1 MWGYIPYIYLL
12 FSKMNRIS
20 YWSGDVGDYSPYMPP
35 YHEPHLA
42 EPPGMNED
50 PKAGCFAMII
60 GIILAILLLWL
71 LPSCSSSRKALTAT
85 SKSVTKTNAIFSRI
99 DTTEAW
105 QRTANENQRVTA
117 VIDYAHDT
125 VIVKSTTIVR
135 EADSME
141 LARYGIVLDSLQKAY
156 LILQKDMTERI
167 SVSQKSLID
176 SLSMLRDSLS
186 SLRSRDY
193 SLLALTKSCVEE
205 SATEETTRN
214 LSPPLWFFLL
224 LVIISIIFFI
234 LYRYF

>member
-1 MWGYIPYIYLL
+1 
-12 FSKMNRIS
+12 MNRIS
-20 YWSGDVGDYSPYMPP
+20 NWSGDVGGYSPYMPP
-35 YHEPHLA
+35 YYEPHLA

-85 SKSVTKTNAIFSRI
+85 SKSVTTTNAIFSRI

-117 VIDYAHDT
+117 VKDYAHDT
-125 VIVKSTTIVR
+125 VIVQSTTIVR

-141 LARYGIVLDSLQKAY
+141 LARYGIVLDSLHKAY
-156 LILQKDMTERI
+156 LIQQKELRERI

-186 SLRSRDY
+186 SLSSRDHF
-193 SLLALTKSCVEE
+193 LLDLAKSSVEE
-205 SATEETTRN
+205 SATEETTKEK
-214 LSPPLWFFLL
+214 SPPIWPLAVGLL
-224 LVIISIIFFI
+224 LVVVLLAIHFK
-234 LYRYF
+234 YK

>member
-1 MWGYIPYIYLL
+1 
-12 FSKMNRIS
+12 MNRIS
-20 YWSGDVGDYSPYMPP
+20 LWSGDIGDYRPFAPP
-35 YHEPHLA
+35 YYDRPMA

-99 DTTEAW
+99 DSTEAW

-125 VIVKSTTIVR
+125 VIVHSTTIVR

-156 LILQKDMTERI
+156 LIQQKELRERI

-205 SATEETTRN
+205 SATEETTEEK
-214 LSPPLWFFLL
+214 SPPKWPLVVGIVLVVILL
-224 LVIISIIFFI
+224 AIHYK
-234 LYRYF
+234 YR

>member
-1 MWGYIPYIYLL
+1 
-12 FSKMNRIS
+12 MNRIS
-20 YWSGDVGDYSPYMPP
+20 NWSGDVGGYSPYMPP
-35 YHEPHLA
+35 YYEPHLA

-50 PKAGCFAMII
+50 PKAGCFGMII

-71 LPSCSSSRKALTAT
+71 LPSCSSSRKAFTAT
-85 SKSVTKTNAIFSRI
+85 SKSVTTTNAIFSRI

-117 VIDYAHDT
+117 VKDYAHDT
-125 VIVKSTTIVR
+125 LIVNTTTIVR

-141 LARYGIVLDSLQKAY
+141 LARYGIVLDSLHKAY
-156 LILQKDMTERI
+156 LIQQKELRERI

-193 SLLALTKSCVEE
+193 SLLDLAKSSVEE
-205 SATEETTRN
+205 SASEETTKEK
-214 LSPPLWFFLL
+214 SPPIWPLAVGLL
-224 LVIISIIFFI
+224 LVVI
-234 LYRYF
+234 LLAIHFKYK

>member
-1 MWGYIPYIYLL
+1 
-12 FSKMNRIS
+12 MNRIS
-20 YWSGDVGDYSPYMPP
+20 LWIGDIGDYQPFAPP
-35 YHEPHLA
+35 YYDRQMA

-85 SKSVTKTNAIFSRI
+85 SQSVTTTNAIFSRI

-125 VIVKSTTIVR
+125 VIVQSTTIVR

-156 LILQKDMTERI
+156 LILQKDMRERI

-193 SLLALTKSCVEE
+193 SLLDLSKSSVEE
-205 SATEETTRN
+205 SATEETTKEK
-214 LSPPLWFFLL
+214 SPPKWP
-224 LVIISIIFFI
+224 LVVGLILVVILCVY
-234 LYRYF
+234 LYRLK

>member
-1 MWGYIPYIYLL
+1 
-12 FSKMNRIS
+12 MNRIS
-20 YWSGDVGDYSPYMPP
+20 NWSGDVGGYSPYMPP
-35 YHEPHLA
+35 YYEPHLA

-71 LPSCSSSRKALTAT
+71 LPSCSSSRKTLTAT
-85 SKSVTKTNAIFSRI
+85 SKSVTTTNAINSRI

-117 VIDYAHDT
+117 VKDYAHDT
-125 VIVKSTTIVR
+125 VIVNTTTIVR
-135 EADSME
+135 EADRME
-141 LARYGIVLDSLQKAY
+141 LARYGIVLDSLHKAY
-156 LILQKDMTERI
+156 LIQQKELRERI

-193 SLLALTKSCVEE
+193 SLLDLSKSSVEE
-205 SATEETTRN
+205 SASEETTKEK
-214 LSPPLWFFLL
+214 SPPIWPLAVGLILVVILL
-224 LVIISIIFFI
+224 AIHFK
-234 LYRYF
+234 YK

>member
-1 MWGYIPYIYLL
+1 
-12 FSKMNRIS
+12 MNRIS
-20 YWSGDVGDYSPYMPP
+20 MWSGDIGDYRPFAPP
-35 YHEPHLA
+35 YYDRPMA

-85 SKSVTKTNAIFSRI
+85 SKSVTTTNAIFSRI

-125 VIVKSTTIVR
+125 VIVNTTTIVR

-141 LARYGIVLDSLQKAY
+141 LARYGIVLDSLHKAY
-156 LILQKDMTERI
+156 LIQQKEMRERI

-186 SLRSRDY
+186 SLSSRDY

-205 SATEETTRN
+205 SATEETTEEK
-214 LSPPLWFFLL
+214 SPPKWPLVVGIVLVVILL
-224 LVIISIIFFI
+224 AIHYK
-234 LYRYF
+234 YR

>member
-1 MWGYIPYIYLL
+1 
-12 FSKMNRIS
+12 MNRIS
-20 YWSGDVGDYSPYMPP
+20 LWSGDIGDYRPFAPP
-35 YHEPHLA
+35 FYDRPMA

-50 PKAGCFAMII
+50 PKAGCISMII

-125 VIVKSTTIVR
+125 VIVQSTTIVR

-205 SATEETTRN
+205 SATEETTEKK
-214 LSPPLWFFLL
+214 SPPTWPLAVGLL
-224 LVIISIIFFI
+224 LVVILCVY
-234 LYRYF
+234 LYRLK

>member
-1 MWGYIPYIYLL
+1 
-12 FSKMNRIS
+12 MNRIS

-35 YHEPHLA
+35 YNEPHLA

-117 VIDYAHDT
+117 VKDYAHDT
-125 VIVKSTTIVR
+125 VIVQSTTIVR

-156 LILQKDMTERI
+156 LILQKDMRERI

-186 SLRSRDY
+186 SLRSRNH
-193 SLLALTKSCVEE
+193 SLLDLAKSSVEE
-205 SATEETTRN
+205 SESRETKLREP
-214 LSPPLWFFLL
+214 SPFWKYLGWVLL
-224 LVIISIIFFI
+224 AISVIVM
-234 LYRYF
+234 LLHNRLKH

>member
-1 MWGYIPYIYLL
+1 
-12 FSKMNRIS
+12 MNRIS
-20 YWSGDVGDYSPYMPP
+20 NWSGDVGGYSPYMPP

-85 SKSVTKTNAIFSRI
+85 SKSVTNSNAIYFRA

-125 VIVKSTTIVR
+125 VIVQSTTIVR
-135 EADSME
+135 EVDSME
-141 LARYGIVLDSLQKAY
+141 LARYGIVLDSLHKAY
-156 LILQKDMTERI
+156 LIKQKELRERI
-167 SVSQKSLID
+167 SVTQKSLID

-186 SLRSRDY
+186 SLRSRNY

>member
-1 MWGYIPYIYLL
+1 
-12 FSKMNRIS
+12 MNRIS
-20 YWSGDVGDYSPYMPP
+20 NWSGDVGGYSPYMPP
-35 YHEPHLA
+35 YYEPHLA

-85 SKSVTKTNAIFSRI
+85 SKSVTKTNAIYSRI

-117 VIDYAHDT
+117 VKDYAHDT
-125 VIVKSTTIVR
+125 VIVNTTTIVR

-141 LARYGIVLDSLQKAY
+141 LARYGIVLDSLHKAY
-156 LILQKDMTERI
+156 LIQQKELRERI

-193 SLLALTKSCVEE
+193 SMIDLSKSSVEE
-205 SATEETTRN
+205 SATEETTREK
-214 LSPPLWFFLL
+214 SPPIWPLAAGLL
-224 LVIISIIFFI
+224 LVVILCVY
-234 LYRYF
+234 LYRLK

>member
-1 MWGYIPYIYLL
+1 
-12 FSKMNRIS
+12 MNRIS
-20 YWSGDVGDYSPYMPP
+20 NWSGDVGGYSPYMPP
-35 YHEPHLA
+35 YYEPHLA

-85 SKSVTKTNAIFSRI
+85 SKSVTITNAINSRI

-117 VIDYAHDT
+117 VKDYAHDT
-125 VIVKSTTIVR
+125 VIVNTTTIVR

-141 LARYGIVLDSLQKAY
+141 LARYGIVLDSLHKAY
-156 LILQKDMTERI
+156 LIQQKELRERI

-193 SLLALTKSCVEE
+193 SMIDLSKSSVEE
-205 SATEETTRN
+205 SATEETTREK
-214 LSPPLWFFLL
+214 SPPIWPLAAGLL
-224 LVIISIIFFI
+224 LVVILCVY
-234 LYRYF
+234 LYRLK

>member
-1 MWGYIPYIYLL
+1 
-12 FSKMNRIS
+12 MNRIS
-20 YWSGDVGDYSPYMPP
+20 LWSGDIGDYRPFAPP
-35 YHEPHLA
+35 YYDRPMA

-85 SKSVTKTNAIFSRI
+85 SKSVTTTNAINSRI

-117 VIDYAHDT
+117 VKDYAHDT
-125 VIVKSTTIVR
+125 VIVNSTTIVR

-156 LILQKDMTERI
+156 LIQQKELRERI

-205 SATEETTRN
+205 SATEETTEEK
-214 LSPPLWFFLL
+214 SPPKWPLVVGLL
-224 LVIISIIFFI
+224 LVVI
-234 LYRYF
+234 LLVIHYKHR

>member
-1 MWGYIPYIYLL
+1 
-12 FSKMNRIS
+12 MNRIS
-20 YWSGDVGDYSPYMPP
+20 LWSGDIGDYRPFAPP
-35 YHEPHLA
+35 YYDHPMA

-99 DTTEAW
+99 DSTEAW

-117 VIDYAHDT
+117 VKDYAHDT
-125 VIVKSTTIVR
+125 VIVQSTTIVR

-141 LARYGIVLDSLQKAY
+141 LARYGIVLDSLHKAY
-156 LILQKDMTERI
+156 LIQQKELRERI

-193 SLLALTKSCVEE
+193 SLLDLAKSSVEE
-205 SATEETTRN
+205 SATEETMKEK
-214 LSPPLWFFLL
+214 SPPIWPLAVGLL
-224 LVIISIIFFI
+224 LVVVLLAIHFK
-234 LYRYF
+234 YK

>member
-1 MWGYIPYIYLL
+1 
-12 FSKMNRIS
+12 MNRIS
-20 YWSGDVGDYSPYMPP
+20 NWSGDVGDYRPFAPP
-35 YHEPHLA
+35 YYDPQMA

-71 LPSCSSSRKALTAT
+71 LPSCSSSRKAFTAT
-85 SKSVTKTNAIFSRI
+85 SKSVTTTNAIFSRI

-117 VIDYAHDT
+117 VKDYAHDT
-125 VIVKSTTIVR
+125 VIVNTTTIVR

-156 LILQKDMTERI
+156 LIQQKELRERI

-205 SATEETTRN
+205 SATEETTKEK
-214 LSPPLWFFLL
+214 SPPIWPLVVGLILVVILL
-224 LVIISIIFFI
+224 AIHFK
-234 LYRYF
+234 YK

>member
-1 MWGYIPYIYLL
+1 
-12 FSKMNRIS
+12 MNRIS
-20 YWSGDVGDYSPYMPP
+20 MWSGDIGDYRPFVPP
-35 YHEPHLA
+35 YYDRPMA

-50 PKAGCFAMII
+50 PKAGCFATII

-85 SKSVTKTNAIFSRI
+85 SQSVTNSNAIYFRA

-105 QRTANENQRVTA
+105 QRTANENHRVTA
-117 VIDYAHDT
+117 VTDYAHDT
-125 VIVKSTTIVR
+125 VIVNTTTVVR
-135 EADSME
+135 EVDSME
-141 LARYGIVLDSLQKAY
+141 LARYGIVLDSLHKAY
-156 LILQKDMTERI
+156 LIKQKELRERI
-167 SVSQKSLID
+167 SVTQKSLID
-176 SLSMLRDSLS
+176 TLLMLRDSLS

-193 SLLALTKSCVEE
+193 SLLELDKSSVEE
-205 SATEETTRN
+205 SASEEITRN

>member
-1 MWGYIPYIYLL
+1 
-12 FSKMNRIS
+12 MNRIS
-20 YWSGDVGDYSPYMPP
+20 MWSGDIGDYRPFAPP
-35 YHEPHLA
+35 YYDRPMA

-71 LPSCSSSRKALTAT
+71 LPSCSSSRKALTAI
-85 SKSVTKTNAIFSRI
+85 SKSVTTTNAIFSRI

-117 VIDYAHDT
+117 VKDYAHDT
-125 VIVKSTTIVR
+125 VIVNTTTIVR

-141 LARYGIVLDSLQKAY
+141 LARYGIVLDSLHKAY
-156 LILQKDMTERI
+156 LIQQKELRERI

-205 SATEETTRN
+205 SATEETTEEK
-214 LSPPLWFFLL
+214 SPPKWPLVVGIVLVVILL
-224 LVIISIIFFI
+224 AIHYK
-234 LYRYF
+234 YR

>member
-1 MWGYIPYIYLL
+1 
-12 FSKMNRIS
+12 MNRIS
-20 YWSGDVGDYSPYMPP
+20 NWIGDVGDYSPYMPP
-35 YHEPHLA
+35 YYEPHLA

-50 PKAGCFAMII
+50 PKTGCFAMII

-71 LPSCSSSRKALTAT
+71 LPSCSSSRKAFTAT
-85 SKSVTKTNAIFSRI
+85 SKSVTTTNAIFSRI

-117 VIDYAHDT
+117 VKDYAHDT
-125 VIVKSTTIVR
+125 VIVQSTTIVR

-156 LILQKDMTERI
+156 LIQQKELRERI

-205 SATEETTRN
+205 SATEETTN
-214 LSPPLWFFLL
+214 EKSPPKWPLAVGLILVVIL
-224 LVIISIIFFI
+224 LVIH
-234 LYRYF
+234 YKHR

>member
-1 MWGYIPYIYLL
+1 
-12 FSKMNRIS
+12 MNRIS
-20 YWSGDVGDYSPYMPP
+20 MWSGDIGDYRPFAPP
-35 YHEPHLA
+35 FYDRPMA

-50 PKAGCFAMII
+50 PKTGCFAMII

-85 SKSVTKTNAIFSRI
+85 SKSVTTTNAINSRI

-117 VIDYAHDT
+117 VKDYAHDT
-125 VIVKSTTIVR
+125 VIVNTTTIVR

-156 LILQKDMTERI
+156 LIQQKELRERI

-186 SLRSRDY
+186 SLSSRDHF
-193 SLLALTKSCVEE
+193 LLDLAKSSVEE
-205 SATEETTRN
+205 SATEETTKEK
-214 LSPPLWFFLL
+214 SPPIWPLAVGLL
-224 LVIISIIFFI
+224 LVVVLLAIHFK
-234 LYRYF
+234 YK

>member
-1 MWGYIPYIYLL
+1 
-12 FSKMNRIS
+12 MNRIS
-20 YWSGDVGDYSPYMPP
+20 NWSGDVGGYRPFAPP
-35 YHEPHLA
+35 YYDHPMA
-42 EPPGMNED
+42 EPPGMDED

-99 DTTEAW
+99 DSTEAW

-125 VIVKSTTIVR
+125 VIVQSTTIVR

-156 LILQKDMTERI
+156 LILQKDMRERI

-193 SLLALTKSCVEE
+193 SLLDYDKSSVEE
-205 SATEETTRN
+205 NATEETTKEK
-214 LSPPLWFFLL
+214 SPPKWPLAVGLL
-224 LVIISIIFFI
+224 LVVILCVY
-234 LYRYF
+234 LYRLK

>member
-1 MWGYIPYIYLL
+1 
-12 FSKMNRIS
+12 MNRIS
-20 YWSGDVGDYSPYMPP
+20 YWSGDVGDYNPYMPP
-35 YHEPHLA
+35 YYEPHLA

-85 SKSVTKTNAIFSRI
+85 SKSVSKTNAIFSRI

-125 VIVKSTTIVR
+125 VIVQSTTIVR

-193 SLLALTKSCVEE
+193 SLLDLEKSSMEE
-205 SATEETTRN
+205 NATEETKEEK
-214 LSPPLWFFLL
+214 SPPVWPLVAGLL
-224 LVIISIIFFI
+224 LVVI
-234 LYRYF
+234 LLAIHFKYK

>member
-1 MWGYIPYIYLL
+1 
-12 FSKMNRIS
+12 MNRIS
-20 YWSGDVGDYSPYMPP
+20 MWSGDVGDYRPFAPP
-35 YHEPHLA
+35 YYDRPMA

-85 SKSVTKTNAIFSRI
+85 SKSVTTTNAINSRI

-117 VIDYAHDT
+117 VKDYAHDT
-125 VIVKSTTIVR
+125 VIVNTTTIVR

-141 LARYGIVLDSLQKAY
+141 LARYGIVLDSLHKAY
-156 LILQKDMTERI
+156 LIQQKELRERI

-205 SATEETTRN
+205 SATEETTEEK
-214 LSPPLWFFLL
+214 SPPKWPLVVGIVLVVILL
-224 LVIISIIFFI
+224 AIHYK
-234 LYRYF
+234 YR

>member
-1 MWGYIPYIYLL
+1 
-12 FSKMNRIS
+12 MNRIS
-20 YWSGDVGDYSPYMPP
+20 MWSGDIGDYRPFAPP
-35 YHEPHLA
+35 YYDRPMA

-50 PKAGCFAMII
+50 PKAGCFATII
-60 GIILAILLLWL
+60 GIVLAILLLWL

-117 VIDYAHDT
+117 VTDYAHDT
-125 VIVKSTTIVR
+125 VIVNTTTIVR

-156 LILQKDMTERI
+156 LILQKDMRERI

-205 SATEETTRN
+205 SASEETTEKK
-214 LSPPLWFFLL
+214 SPPLWPLVVGVL
-224 LVIISIIFFI
+224 LVVI
-234 LYRYF
+234 LLAIHFKYK

>member
-1 MWGYIPYIYLL
+1 
-12 FSKMNRIS
+12 MNRIS
-20 YWSGDVGDYSPYMPP
+20 MWSGDIGDYRPFVPP
-35 YHEPHLA
+35 YYDRPMA

-50 PKAGCFAMII
+50 PKAGCFATII
-60 GIILAILLLWL
+60 GIVLAILLLWL

-85 SKSVTKTNAIFSRI
+85 SKSVTNSNAIYFRT

-125 VIVKSTTIVR
+125 VIVNTTTIVR

-156 LILQKDMTERI
+156 LIQQKELRERI

-205 SATEETTRN
+205 NATEETTEEK
-214 LSPPLWFFLL
+214 SPPKWPLAVGLL
-224 LVIISIIFFI
+224 LVVILCVY
-234 LYRYF
+234 LYRLK

>member
-1 MWGYIPYIYLL
+1 
-12 FSKMNRIS
+12 MNRIS
-20 YWSGDVGDYSPYMPP
+20 MWSGDIGDYRPSVPP
-35 YHEPHLA
+35 YYDRQMP

-85 SKSVTKTNAIFSRI
+85 SKSVTNSNAIYFRT

-105 QRTANENQRVTA
+105 QRTANENHRVTA
-117 VIDYAHDT
+117 VKDYAHDT
-125 VIVKSTTIVR
+125 VIVQSTTIVR

-156 LILQKDMTERI
+156 LIQQKELRERI

-205 SATEETTRN
+205 SASEETTEEK
-214 LSPPLWFFLL
+214 SPPKWP
-224 LVIISIIFFI
+224 LVVGIVLVVILCVY
-234 LYRYF
+234 LYRLK

>member
-1 MWGYIPYIYLL
+1 
-12 FSKMNRIS
+12 MNRIS
-20 YWSGDVGDYSPYMPP
+20 LWSGDVGDYRPFAPP
-35 YHEPHLA
+35 YYDRPMA

-71 LPSCSSSRKALTAT
+71 LPSCSSSRKAFTAT
-85 SKSVTKTNAIFSRI
+85 SKSVTTTNAIFSRI

-117 VIDYAHDT
+117 VKDYAHDT
-125 VIVKSTTIVR
+125 VIVNTTTIVR

-156 LILQKDMTERI
+156 LIQQKELRERI

-205 SATEETTRN
+205 SATEETTKEK
-214 LSPPLWFFLL
+214 SPPIWPLAVGLL
-224 LVIISIIFFI
+224 LVVVLLAIHFK
-234 LYRYF
+234 YK

>member
-1 MWGYIPYIYLL
+1 
-12 FSKMNRIS
+12 MNRIS
-20 YWSGDVGDYSPYMPP
+20 LWSGDVGDYRPFAPP
-35 YHEPHLA
+35 YYDRPMA

-71 LPSCSSSRKALTAT
+71 LPSCSSSRKAFTAT
-85 SKSVTKTNAIFSRI
+85 SKSVTTTNAIFSRI

-117 VIDYAHDT
+117 VKDYAHDT
-125 VIVKSTTIVR
+125 VIVQSTTIVR

-141 LARYGIVLDSLQKAY
+141 LARYGIVLDSLHKAY
-156 LILQKDMTERI
+156 LIQQKELRERI

-186 SLRSRDY
+186 SLSSRDHF
-193 SLLALTKSCVEE
+193 LLDLAKSSVEE
-205 SATEETTRN
+205 SATEETTKEK
-214 LSPPLWFFLL
+214 SPPIWPLAVGLL
-224 LVIISIIFFI
+224 LVVVLLAIHFK
-234 LYRYF
+234 YK

>member
-1 MWGYIPYIYLL
+1 
-12 FSKMNRIS
+12 MNRIS
-20 YWSGDVGDYSPYMPP
+20 MWSGDIGDYRPFVPP
-35 YHEPHLA
+35 YYDRQMA

-50 PKAGCFAMII
+50 PKAGCIATIV

-85 SKSVTKTNAIFSRI
+85 SKSVTNSNAIYFRA

-105 QRTANENQRVTA
+105 QRTANESQRVTA
-117 VIDYAHDT
+117 VTDYAHDT
-125 VIVKSTTIVR
+125 VIVNTTTIVR
-135 EADSME
+135 EVDSME
-141 LARYGIVLDSLQKAY
+141 LARYGIVLDSLHKAY
-156 LILQKDMTERI
+156 LIKQKELRERI

-176 SLSMLRDSLS
+176 TLLMLRDSLS
-186 SLRSRDY
+186 ALRSRDY

-205 SATEETTRN
+205 SASEENTRN

>member
-1 MWGYIPYIYLL
+1 
-12 FSKMNRIS
+12 MNRIS
-20 YWSGDVGDYSPYMPP
+20 MWSGDIGDYRPFAPP
-35 YHEPHLA
+35 YYDRPMA

-50 PKAGCFAMII
+50 PKAGCFATII
-60 GIILAILLLWL
+60 GIVLAILLLWL

-85 SKSVTKTNAIFSRI
+85 SKSVTNSNAIYFRT

-117 VIDYAHDT
+117 VTDYAHDT
-125 VIVKSTTIVR
+125 VIVNTTTIVR

-205 SATEETTRN
+205 SATEETTEKK
-214 LSPPLWFFLL
+214 SPPKWPLAVGLL
-224 LVIISIIFFI
+224 LVVI
-234 LYRYF
+234 LLVIHYKHR

>member
-1 MWGYIPYIYLL
+1 
-12 FSKMNRIS
+12 MNRIS
-20 YWSGDVGDYSPYMPP
+20 MWSGDIGDYRPFAPP
-35 YHEPHLA
+35 YYDRPMA

-71 LPSCSSSRKALTAT
+71 LPSCSSSRKALTAS

-117 VIDYAHDT
+117 VKDYAHDT
-125 VIVKSTTIVR
+125 VIVNTTTIVR

-156 LILQKDMTERI
+156 LIQQKELRERI

-205 SATEETTRN
+205 SATEETTKEK
-214 LSPPLWFFLL
+214 SPPIWPLAVGLILVVILL
-224 LVIISIIFFI
+224 AIHFK
-234 LYRYF
+234 YK

>member
-1 MWGYIPYIYLL
+1 
-12 FSKMNRIS
+12 MNRIS
-20 YWSGDVGDYSPYMPP
+20 LWSGDIGDYRPFAPP
-35 YHEPHLA
+35 YYDRPMA

-71 LPSCSSSRKALTAT
+71 LPSCSSSRKAFTAT
-85 SKSVTKTNAIFSRI
+85 SKSVTTTNAIFSRI

-117 VIDYAHDT
+117 VKDYAHDT
-125 VIVKSTTIVR
+125 VIVNTTTIVR

-156 LILQKDMTERI
+156 LIQQKELRERI

-205 SATEETTRN
+205 SATEETTEEK
-214 LSPPLWFFLL
+214 SPPKWPLVVGIVLVVILL
-224 LVIISIIFFI
+224 AIHYK
-234 LYRYF
+234 YR

>member
-1 MWGYIPYIYLL
+1 
-12 FSKMNRIS
+12 MNRIS
-20 YWSGDVGDYSPYMPP
+20 NWSGDVGGYSPYMPP
-35 YHEPHLA
+35 YYEPHLA

-85 SKSVTKTNAIFSRI
+85 SKSVTTTNAINSRI

-117 VIDYAHDT
+117 VKDYAHDT
-125 VIVKSTTIVR
+125 VIVNTTTIVR

-156 LILQKDMTERI
+156 LIQQKELRERI

-205 SATEETTRN
+205 SATEETTKEK
-214 LSPPLWFFLL
+214 SPPIWPLAVGLL
-224 LVIISIIFFI
+224 LVVVLLAIHFK
-234 LYRYF
+234 YK

>member
-1 MWGYIPYIYLL
+1 
-12 FSKMNRIS
+12 MNRIS
-20 YWSGDVGDYSPYMPP
+20 MWSGDIGDYRPFVPP
-35 YHEPHLA
+35 YYDRQMA

-50 PKAGCFAMII
+50 PKAGCFATII
-60 GIILAILLLWL
+60 GIVLAILLLWL

-85 SKSVTKTNAIFSRI
+85 SKSVTTTNATFSRI

-117 VIDYAHDT
+117 VKDYAHDT
-125 VIVKSTTIVR
+125 VIVNTTTIVR

-156 LILQKDMTERI
+156 LIHQKELRERI

-186 SLRSRDY
+186 SLSSRDHF
-193 SLLALTKSCVEE
+193 LLDLAKSSVEE
-205 SATEETTRN
+205 SATEETTKEK
-214 LSPPLWFFLL
+214 SPPIWPLAVGLL
-224 LVIISIIFFI
+224 LVVVLLAIHFK
-234 LYRYF
+234 YK

>member
-1 MWGYIPYIYLL
+1 
-12 FSKMNRIS
+12 MNRIS
-20 YWSGDVGDYSPYMPP
+20 MWSGDIGDYRPFAPP
-35 YHEPHLA
+35 FYDRPMA

-125 VIVKSTTIVR
+125 VIVQSTTIVR

-141 LARYGIVLDSLQKAY
+141 LARYGIALDSLQKAY

-205 SATEETTRN
+205 SATEETKEEKF
-214 LSPPLWFFLL
+214 PPKWPLAVGLI
-224 LVIISIIFFI
+224 LVVILCVY
-234 LYRYF
+234 LYRLK

>member
-1 MWGYIPYIYLL
+1 
-12 FSKMNRIS
+12 MNRIS
-20 YWSGDVGDYSPYMPP
+20 MWSGDIGDYRPFAPP
-35 YHEPHLA
+35 YYDRPMA

-85 SKSVTKTNAIFSRI
+85 SKSVTTTNAIFSRI

-105 QRTANENQRVTA
+105 QRTANENQRVTT
-117 VIDYAHDT
+117 VKDYAHDT
-125 VIVKSTTIVR
+125 VIAQSTTIVR

-156 LILQKDMTERI
+156 LIQQKELRERI

-205 SATEETTRN
+205 SATEETTN
-214 LSPPLWFFLL
+214 EKSPPKWPLAVGLILVVIL
-224 LVIISIIFFI
+224 LVIH
-234 LYRYF
+234 YKHR

>member
-1 MWGYIPYIYLL
+1 
-12 FSKMNRIS
+12 MNRIS
-20 YWSGDVGDYSPYMPP
+20 MWSGDVGDYRPFAPP
-35 YHEPHLA
+35 YYDRPMA

-50 PKAGCFAMII
+50 PKTGCFAMII

-85 SKSVTKTNAIFSRI
+85 SKSVTTTNAIFSRI

-117 VIDYAHDT
+117 VKDYAHDT
-125 VIVKSTTIVR
+125 VIVNTTTIVR

-141 LARYGIVLDSLQKAY
+141 LARYGIALDRLQKAY
-156 LILQKDMTERI
+156 LILQKDVTERI

-205 SATEETTRN
+205 SATEETTEEK
-214 LSPPLWFFLL
+214 SPPKWPLVVGIVLVVILL
-224 LVIISIIFFI
+224 AIHYK
-234 LYRYF
+234 YR